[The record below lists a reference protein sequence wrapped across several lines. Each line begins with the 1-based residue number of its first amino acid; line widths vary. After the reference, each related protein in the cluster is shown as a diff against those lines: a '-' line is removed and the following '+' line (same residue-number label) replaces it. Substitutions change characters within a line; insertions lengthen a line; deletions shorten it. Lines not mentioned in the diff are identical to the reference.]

1 MPEILLVTVIAAAV
15 DECFELAL
23 SVDAHT
29 ASMGT
34 SREIAVAGVT
44 SGAMSLGETVTWEA
58 RHFGLP
64 FRMTSKITAYDRPHG
79 FVDEQSRGPFAMWW
93 HEHQFKGTHEGTA
106 MTDFVRY
113 ASPLG
118 PVGRLADR
126 LVLQRYLT
134 RLLEQRNTWLKRELE
149 TR

>member
-1 MPEILLVTVIAAAV
+1 VPEILLVTVIAAAV

-64 FRMTSKITAYDRPHG
+64 FRMTSKITAYTVLMVSSMSSRAVRSPCGGTSTSSRERTRGRP
-79 FVDEQSRGPFAMWW
+79 
-93 HEHQFKGTHEGTA
+93 
-106 MTDFVRY
+106 
-113 ASPLG
+113 
-118 PVGRLADR
+118 
-126 LVLQRYLT
+126 
-134 RLLEQRNTWLKRELE
+134 
-149 TR
+149 